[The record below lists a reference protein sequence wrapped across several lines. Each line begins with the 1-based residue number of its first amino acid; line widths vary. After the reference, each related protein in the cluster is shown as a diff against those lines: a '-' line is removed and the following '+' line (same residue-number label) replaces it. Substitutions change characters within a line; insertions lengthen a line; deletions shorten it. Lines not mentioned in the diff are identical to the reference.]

1 MMPVLIP
8 HPQRMIRRPGS
19 FTVDLTTAIRASP
32 GTERAATLLAGYFEP
47 VIGMP
52 PRIAPDGNITL
63 ALDSRLVGMAEE
75 GYSLTVSP
83 QTIVLRAARNA
94 GLLHGVQSLRQ
105 LLMAQPDNQIPS
117 ADISDRPRLPWR
129 GAMLDV
135 ARHFMPV
142 SFLRRFV
149 DLLALHKLNVLHL
162 HLTDDQG
169 WRMPVRRYPRLTEI
183 GAWRPESMVGPA
195 GSSQFDG
202 TPHGGSYTRA
212 ELRELVQYAEDR
224 GVTIVPEIEMPGH
237 ARAALAAYP
246 ELGNFPD
253 RKLGVWTGWGVS
265 DVVFGVQEATLDFC
279 REVLA
284 EVMEIFPS
292 RRIHI
297 GGDECPTVEWERS
310 PAAKA
315 RIVAENLAGPSELRG
330 WFLGQI
336 SRFLISNNR
345 EPVCWDDGD
354 HSGSLPLEATVMVW
368 RDGKHGLAA
377 AQRGH
382 KVVMTPWRST
392 YLDYPQ
398 SDVGEPAGQNGVVA
412 LQDVYH
418 QDLPPSTW
426 DEPLRE
432 AVLGTQAQLW
442 TEFVQTP
449 DLAEYLAF
457 PRLSA
462 LAENAWSGDAGWPD
476 FARRLAA
483 HELKLAELKVNY
495 RPSQTCDR
503 T

>member
-1 MMPVLIP
+1 
-8 HPQRMIRRPGS
+8 MILRPGS
-19 FTVDLTTAIRASP
+19 FTVDTTTAIRASP
-32 GTERAATLLAGYFEP
+32 GTERAATLLAAYLRAAVGSQ
-47 VIGMP
+47 VGIV
-52 PRIAPDGNITL
+52 PDGTITL
-63 ALDSRLVGMAEE
+63 ALDSRLAGMGEE
-75 GYSLTVSP
+75 GYSLTVG
-83 QTIVLRAARNA
+83 QRTIVLRAARNA

-105 LLMAQPDNQIPS
+105 LLMAGPGNQIPS
-117 ADISDRPRLPWR
+117 VDISDSPRFPWR

-142 SFLRRFV
+142 SFVRRFV

-169 WRMPVRRYPRLTEI
+169 WRMPVSRYPGLTEI
-183 GAWRPESMVGPA
+183 GAWRPESMIGPA
-195 GSSQFDG
+195 GSSHFDG
-202 TPHGGSYTRA
+202 TPHGGSYTRP
-212 ELRELVQYAEDR
+212 ELLALVQYAEDR
-224 GVTIVPEIEMPGH
+224 GVTVIPEIEMPGH

-246 ELGNFPD
+246 ELGNFPE

-265 DVVFGVQEATLDFC
+265 DAVFGVQEATLDFC
-279 REVLA
+279 REVLS
-284 EVMEIFPS
+284 EVLEIFPS

-297 GGDECPTVEWERS
+297 GGDECPTGEWEHS

-315 RIVAENLAGPSELRG
+315 RMAAEELAGPSELRG

-336 SRFLISNNR
+336 SRFLTSNDR

-368 RDGKHGLAA
+368 RDPEHGHAA

-382 KVVMTPWRST
+382 RVVMTPWRST
-392 YLDYPQ
+392 YLDYQQ
-398 SDVGEPAGQNGVVA
+398 SDFGEPAGQAGVVA
-412 LQDVYH
+412 LEDVYH

-426 DEPLRE
+426 DESWRR

-442 TEFVQTP
+442 TEFVRSP
-449 DLAEYLAF
+449 DLVEYLAF
-457 PRLSA
+457 PRLCA

-476 FARRLAA
+476 FTRRLAA
-483 HELKLAELKVNY
+483 HEPRLAGLNVNY